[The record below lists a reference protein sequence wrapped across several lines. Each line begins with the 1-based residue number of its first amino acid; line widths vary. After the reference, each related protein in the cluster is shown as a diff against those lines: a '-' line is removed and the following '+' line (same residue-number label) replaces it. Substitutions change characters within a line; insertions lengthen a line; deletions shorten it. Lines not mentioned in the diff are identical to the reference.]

1 MKSHSQSHCSGQS
14 FNAGRIG
21 VKEGMLMLRVVK
33 RNKRSRS
40 MRRPCRRRIS
50 RTKKNVYPDQK
61 NGQRVFF
68 FFFCTEDC
76 SCETSKC
83 AVRPRS
89 RMQTCQLEKPS
100 TRYQQCQMSTW
111 PSDKRSRRALAQ
123 ARKAYGL

>member
-68 FFFCTEDC
+68 AQRIVQA
-76 SCETSKC
+76 KRQN
-83 AVRPRS
+83 VRLGHEAG
-89 RMQTCQLEKPS
+89 CKLVN
-100 TRYQQCQMSTW
+100 
-111 PSDKRSRRALAQ
+111 
-123 ARKAYGL
+123 